1 MLYKKSE
8 NSSIA
13 CQTAGPNKLNI
24 SVGTLNYPGVTKTT
38 TNFTFFSKLEFLKN
52 STGNAGTLVSYII
65 IIIINIYLHTKI

>member
-24 SVGTLNYPGVTKTT
+24 SVGTLNYPKG
-38 TNFTFFSKLEFLKN
+38 NEEILPFFQN
-52 STGNAGTLVSYII
+52 
-65 IIIINIYLHTKI
+65 